1 MTDIDLTLLNQEEAT
16 WGQYLIN
23 LILMNIIFLMAYLN
37 RKKSYPV
44 QATWIATLIFCLVAY
59 WDTDYFSF
67 RQIFFTELKDF
78 RDPLYT
84 YLGAISFNSY
94 TIFRLI
100 IWGSALY
107 LFKKTIDRFEISRN
121 IAIYIF
127 TIFFLLTFSYA
138 RVSLGMAMYFYGLS
152 FIIKPNQYNRFW
164 SIAFGLIFIGCSYFG
179 HRSLMAPILLTPLA
193 FIKLNKKVFIA
204 IVIIGLVASNLASNL
219 ISELIAGTM
228 QLSNNFGGAG
238 EAAEHY
244 ANIEVEMEYNWK
256 FTLMRYLRFSSFY
269 ITMAYIT
276 WKIAFSADSKLIS
289 NNIKRLATI
298 SLGILIF
305 AVSFMLLP
313 TWGAEIIGYRY
324 LYMLGIPVCIILSYF
339 GTNKISKPR
348 TIFILL
354 ILALMYSEGFILGK
368 VLSL

>member
-1 MTDIDLTLLNQEEAT
+1 
-16 WGQYLIN
+16 
-23 LILMNIIFLMAYLN
+23 
-37 RKKSYPV
+37 
-44 QATWIATLIFCLVAY
+44 
-59 WDTDYFSF
+59 
-67 RQIFFTELKDF
+67 
-78 RDPLYT
+78 
-84 YLGAISFNSY
+84 
-94 TIFRLI
+94 
-100 IWGSALY
+100 
-107 LFKKTIDRFEISRN
+107 
-121 IAIYIF
+121 
-127 TIFFLLTFSYA
+127 
-138 RVSLGMAMYFYGLS
+138 
-152 FIIKPNQYNRFW
+152 
-164 SIAFGLIFIGCSYFG
+164 
-179 HRSLMAPILLTPLA
+179 MAPILLTPLA
-193 FIKLNKKVFIA
+193 FIKLNKKVFFA
-204 IVIIGLVASNLASNL
+204 IIIVGVLASNLAANL
-219 ISELIAGTM
+219 LSDLIAGTV
-228 QLSNNFGGAG
+228 QLRNDFGSAG

>member
-1 MTDIDLTLLNQEEAT
+1 MTDIDLTLLHQEEAT

-23 LILMNIIFLMAYLN
+23 FLLMNIIFLMTYLN

-67 RQIFFTELKDF
+67 RHTFFTELKDF

-84 YLGAISFNSY
+84 YLGAVSFDSY

-164 SIAFGLIFIGCSYFG
+164 SIVFGLAFIGCSYFG
-179 HRSLMAPILLTPLA
+179 HRSLMALILLTPLA
-193 FIKLNKKVFIA
+193 YVKLNKKVFIA
-204 IVIIGLVASNLASNL
+204 IVVVGAIASGLAAILLSD
-219 ISELIAGTM
+219 LIAGTI
-228 QLSNNFGGAG
+228 QLSNDFGGAG

-256 FTLMRYLRFSSFY
+256 YTLIRYLRFSSFY
-269 ITMAYIT
+269 IAIAYIT

-289 NNIKRLATI
+289 NEIKRFATL
-298 SLGILIF
+298 SLGILVL
-305 AVSFMLLP
+305 ALSFMLLP

-324 LYMLGIPVCIILSYF
+324 LYMLGIPVCIMLSYF
-339 GTNKISKPR
+339 ASNKISKPS

-368 VLSL
+368 VLNL

>member
-1 MTDIDLTLLNQEEAT
+1 MTDIDLTLLHQEEAT

-23 LILMNIIFLMAYLN
+23 FLLMNIIFLMTYLN

-59 WDTDYFSF
+59 WDTD
-67 RQIFFTELKDF
+67 FFTFRNTFYTSLNDF
-78 RDPLYT
+78 RDVLYT
-84 YLGAISFNSY
+84 YLGNISFNSY

-100 IWGSALY
+100 IWGTALH
-107 LFKKTIDRFEISRN
+107 LFKKTVDRFEISRN

-152 FIIKPNQYNRFW
+152 FIIKPNRDNRFW
-164 SIAFGLIFIGCSYFG
+164 SIVIGLAFIGCSYFG
-179 HRSLMAPILLTPLA
+179 HRSLMAIILLTPLA

-204 IVIIGLVASNLASNL
+204 IVVIGAIASGLVAILLSD
-219 ISELIAGTM
+219 LIAGTI
-228 QLSNNFGGAG
+228 QLSDDFGGAG

-244 ANIEVEMEYNWK
+244 ANIEIELEYNWK
-256 FTLMRYLRFSSFY
+256 FALMRYLRFSSFY
-269 ITMAYIT
+269 VAMAYIS

-289 NNIKRLATI
+289 NEIKRYATL
-298 SLGILIF
+298 SLGILVL
-305 AVSFMLLP
+305 ALSFMLLP
-313 TWGAEIIGYRY
+313 TWGADTIGYRY
-324 LYMLGIPVCIILSYF
+324 LYMLGIPVCIMLSYF
-339 GTNKISKPR
+339 RTNRISKSS

-368 VLSL
+368 VLNL

>member
-1 MTDIDLTLLNQEEAT
+1 MTDIDLTLLHQEEAT

-23 LILMNIIFLMAYLN
+23 FLLMNIIFFMTYIN
-37 RKKSYPV
+37 QKKSYPV

-59 WDTDYFSF
+59 WDTDFFTF
-67 RQIFFTELKDF
+67 RHTFFTELKDF

-84 YLGAISFNSY
+84 YLRAVSFDSY

-164 SIAFGLIFIGCSYFG
+164 SIVIGLVFIGCSYFG
-179 HRSLMAPILLTPLA
+179 HRSLLALILLTPLA
-193 FIKLNKKVFIA
+193 YVKLNKKVFIA
-204 IVIIGLVASNLASNL
+204 IVVVGALASGL
-219 ISELIAGTM
+219 AAILLSDLTAGTT
-228 QLSNNFGGAG
+228 QLSNDFGGAG

-256 FTLMRYLRFSSFY
+256 FALMRYLRFSSFY

-276 WKIAFSADSKLIS
+276 WKIVFSADSKLIS
-289 NNIKRLATI
+289 NEIKRFATL
-298 SLGILIF
+298 SLGILVL
-305 AVSFMLLP
+305 ALSFLLLP
-313 TWGAEIIGYRY
+313 TWGADIIGYRY
-324 LYMLGIPVCIILSYF
+324 LYMLGIPICITLSYF

-368 VLSL
+368 VLNL